1 MQVSPHEVSRER
13 PKSARGSP
21 PRQREMMSVMVL
33 PAVLALTM
41 APMGAI
47 HHAPLLVHRA
57 PLRLSRPPQC
67 LFQASDKPRLPKVSI
82 EYCTRCNW
90 MLRSVWLQQELLTTF
105 NGTLAEVSL
114 LPNHEGSGIFE
125 CKLTTA
131 DGEDVVEQVVWD
143 RVIEG
148 GFPEAKSL
156 KQRVRDLIQPGRDLG
171 HSEEELTTAKTGRTA
186 FQRILSVIL
195 GDRAGNRNDPRTPR
209 ERGE

>member
-1 MQVSPHEVSRER
+1 
-13 PKSARGSP
+13 
-21 PRQREMMSVMVL
+21 MVL

-148 GFPEAKSL
+148 GFAEAKSL